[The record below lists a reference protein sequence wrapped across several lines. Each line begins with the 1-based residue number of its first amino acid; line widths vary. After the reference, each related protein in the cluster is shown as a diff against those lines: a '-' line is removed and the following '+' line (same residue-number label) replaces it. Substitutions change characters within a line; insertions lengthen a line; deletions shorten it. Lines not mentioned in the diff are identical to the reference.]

1 MSKETDEKKDDKRE
15 VFNKFMNMELPRR
28 VVLGRDALDKI
39 GKTCNELKLKKS
51 GLIVCDPTT
60 REIAGERIQGIL
72 NEEDYNI
79 DIIEIDE
86 ADQETVEEVQEAL
99 GEKDGFTL
107 GVGGGKP
114 IDVAKYSSHLS
125 DIPFISVPTASSHD
139 GIASGR
145 ASIERNGN
153 KTSVKA
159 HTPLAVVA
167 DTGIIADSPHRLM
180 AAGCGDIVA
189 NATAVK
195 DWRLAKRLRHESFSH
210 YAAQLSE
217 MTANILIENADDIK
231 PGSQDS
237 AWLVVKALVSSSVA
251 MSIAGTSRPASG
263 SEHKFSHTLD
273 SQVDKPALHGEQCG
287 VGTIIMMYLHGG
299 DWKKIKE
306 TLQAVGAPTTARGLE
321 LTEEEIIDA
330 LVEAP
335 KIRPERYTILGNRR
349 MNRKAAEEAA
359 KETGVI

>member
-1 MSKETDEKKDDKRE
+1 MSKENEESKDDGKE
-15 VFNKFMNMELPRR
+15 TFDKFMSMELPRR
-28 VVLGRDALDKI
+28 VVLGKDALEKI
-39 GKTCNELKLKKS
+39 GKTCNELKLRKS
-51 GLIVCDPTT
+51 GLIVCDSTT
-60 REIAGERIQGIL
+60 RKIAGERAFDL
-72 NEEDYNI
+72 LEEEGYDL
-79 DIIEIDE
+79 DIIEIDG
-86 ADQETVEEVQEAL
+86 ADQEAVKEVQDAL
-99 GEKDGFTL
+99 NDRDGFTV

-114 IDVAKYSSHLS
+114 IDVAKYTAHLS

-159 HTPLAVVA
+159 HTPLTVVA

-217 MTANILIENADDIK
+217 MTANILIENAENIK

-273 SQVDKPALHGEQCG
+273 SQVDEPALHGEQCG

-299 DWKKIKE
+299 DWKKIKK

-321 LTEEEIIDA
+321 LTEEEIVDA

-359 KETGVI
+359 RETGVI